1 MNKNSKI
8 FKKIFLS
15 ISILIFSSSLSQ
27 YAGAAHH
34 GAHGHN
40 AEPLKVLM
48 ITGGGPYHDYY
59 TQLRQLTE
67 GLTDRIGNIEFTID
81 HDEGANKQDMYFK
94 FESLQTDE
102 WTQNFDLVLYN
113 SCNLHVAEG
122 NPEYVDKI
130 IQAHVKSQIPAVMTH
145 CPMHLHRTNAP
156 NWYNFT
162 GAESYVHEVVNTPFT
177 IELLEPN
184 NPIMV
189 NFPDTWRTPN
199 GELYMP
205 VELKDNAT
213 PLARAYGAEPA
224 EFFPIAW
231 THEYE
236 GVRVFSSTLG
246 HHNVTMGSDVN
257 LNLVAAGLLWAAGKL
272 SDDGSPSKGYS
283 GERGL
288 GWISLLKGGTLHGWR
303 ATQTTDWSSFSW
315 WDGKDIWP
323 SKENMGT
330 DSFKLVAGK
339 AEHLLRMPKHDAPD
353 PDVYLNT
360 ILVEGPQSNL
370 FYVGPID
377 GGDFKNFEFKVDVYT
392 SPGSASGIY
401 FHTRYKNDGRPVYGY
416 EAQINASRRGESK
429 TGSLVGVS
437 EVKTTSHTD
446 NEWFSY
452 YIKVDGKKV
461 TIKVNGET
469 VNEFTEPD
477 DAEGPAS
484 LRRGTIAMESISS
497 KNSRVQFRNPMIRP
511 LPDNN

>member
-1 MNKNSKI
+1 MTTKILNKTFFHFSLLILAISFAQFSK
-8 FKKIFLS
+8 
-15 ISILIFSSSLSQ
+15 
-27 YAGAAHH
+27 AAHH
-34 GAHGHN
+34 EAHGDH
-40 AEPLKVLM
+40 AAPIKVLF
-48 ITGGGPYHDYY
+48 ITGGGPYHDYF
-59 TQLRQLTE
+59 TQLKQLTE
-67 GLTDRIGNIEFTID
+67 GLKDRIGNIEFTIE
-81 HDEGANKQDMYFK
+81 HNEGANKRDMFFK
-94 FESLQTDE
+94 FDSLQSDDLFKTH
-102 WTQNFDLVLYN
+102 DLVLYN
-113 SCNLHVAEG
+113 SCNLHVAQG
-122 NPEYVDKI
+122 NPSYVDRVMKRHADT
-130 IQAHVKSQIPAVMTH
+130 QTAAVFVH

-156 NWYNFT
+156 NWYNMT

-177 IELLEPN
+177 VELLEPT
-184 NPIMV
+184 NPIMA
-189 NFPDTWRTPN
+189 NFPDAWRTPN

-272 SDDGSPSKGYS
+272 DNNGAPLKGYS

-288 GWISLLKGGTLHGWR
+288 GWVSLIKGGTLHGWR
-303 ATQTTDWSSFSW
+303 ASQVTDWSSFSW

-330 DSFKLVAGK
+330 DSFNLVPGK
-339 AEHLLRMPKHDAPD
+339 AEHLLNMPKHDAPN
-353 PDVYLNT
+353 PDIYSKT
-360 ILVEGPQSNL
+360 IKVEGPQSNL

-392 SPGSASGIY
+392 HPGSTSGIH

-416 EAQINASRRGESK
+416 EAQINSSRRGESK

-437 EVKTTSHTD
+437 EVNTTPHND
-446 NEWFSY
+446 NEWFTY

-461 TIKVNGET
+461 TIKINDET
-469 VNEFTEPD
+469 VNEFTEQD
-477 DAEGPAS
+477 EAEGPGN
-484 LRRGTIAMESISS
+484 LRRGTIAFESTGAR
-497 KNSRVQFRNPMIRP
+497 KSRVEFRNPMIR
-511 LPDNN
+511 LLQ